1 MKNLIVSF
9 VLLMTLTAVAA
20 PAPSPSP
27 PTAEQ
32 YCHDLINVI
41 IANHHLRKVEL
52 LAGSSTFATETLV
65 LCTYKA
71 TIPEPFFD
79 RTAMVTATV
88 NITNSKYELNIN

>member
-9 VLLMTLTAVAA
+9 VLLMPLTAVAA
-20 PAPSPSP
+20 PAP

-79 RTAMVTATV
+79 RPTMVTATV